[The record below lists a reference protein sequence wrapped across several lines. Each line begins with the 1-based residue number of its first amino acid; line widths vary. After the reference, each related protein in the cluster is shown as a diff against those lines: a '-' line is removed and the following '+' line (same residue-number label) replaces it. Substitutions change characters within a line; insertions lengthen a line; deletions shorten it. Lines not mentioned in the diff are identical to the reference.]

1 MTQSSASIT
10 SATSPT
16 SPQLQIVVGLGD
28 AAVEYYNGSGWSQ
41 LQDTGWSSSVKSMA
55 VTFSEFG
62 TPQIV
67 VGLGNS
73 SVQYYNGSSWN
84 QLQGTGWGSS
94 ASQLAVQ
101 WTSANP
107 LVVVGLGTGAVEY
120 YNGSGWSQLQGTGW
134 DNSVNCMEVN
144 WPASGNPQV
153 VVGLGNSSVQY
164 YNGSGWSQLQ
174 GTGWK
179 NSVGSMAVNWNG
191 AGTPEVVVGLG
202 NGTVQYYNGSSWNQL
217 QGMGWGSNAGQL
229 AVQWTSA
236 DPQVVVGLN
245 SGAVE
250 YYNGNGWSQL
260 QDTGWGSSVTGMEV
274 NWPASG
280 APQVVVALSD
290 GSVQYY
296 NGSSWNQL
304 QGSGWGSSAGY
315 LQVNWLGL
323 ENPQIIVGLADGT
336 VQSFDGSSW
345 SQLQGAGWGSAI
357 ACGSA
362 QWAVSPLNGS
372 TTPQNTCSVNNN
384 LILPTNPSTA
394 AQSGWDGGIVVISGY
409 NTTNA
414 TTVCYLQ
421 SNLILLSFISE
432 GTTSQKQINTM
443 SNVLPLGETG
453 TLELLPYYEPED
465 ETLVNTSYTLLIS
478 QSNNYFPVAT
488 VSEDK
493 GMFTF
498 PAIPVL
504 PLAPCNSSSAANAY
518 VFQQNIMAY
527 PSSSLAQQFTAALNA
542 DCNAGTGEDTNLD
555 AFFAQTIN
563 YQNVNFQIY
572 SAVCSY
578 LSAYAYAWAN
588 FQPTYT
594 YNFYSVT
601 PDTSDSSST
610 TDSTSVKVN
619 EQYKSLGTVVFTQ
632 SGPTL
637 AAVSDANAGYAINW
651 NPTGGSAVSLNFV
664 DEQLVNANS
673 DGFSAI
679 CLQCTFVDMA
689 QMTGN
694 SDDTGTPIQALV
706 GLINGTNV
714 IGSPVDLSRTF
725 SAKEGQVFD
734 RAMNSNVFKAF
745 QLIMVLKFGI
755 DCMRETYDYIKDK
768 CASGEK
774 PSSEEIADKEA
785 ELKDDAQEKAEDAGN
800 DEEVKTGD
808 SLSEAQASDEPSVK
822 LAENEEDEAVEGGDI
837 SEETIINAND
847 EAIEEDEL
855 SQQASEVHSQQE
867 IENDPA
873 TEAENSTIVSDRDQ
887 LDEVDPESSEAS
899 ETLENIQTSIDDN
912 QTAIVDEST
921 SLGNA
926 TSANVV
932 KQQDTVSE
940 EEADESEEQEKEDE
954 DGDED
959 GDGDGDGDLGDL
971 GDLE

>member
-1 MTQSSASIT
+1 
-10 SATSPT
+10 
-16 SPQLQIVVGLGD
+16 VG
-28 AAVEYYNGSGWSQ
+28 
-41 LQDTGWSSSVKSMA
+41 
-55 VTFSEFG
+55 
-62 TPQIV
+62 
-67 VGLGNS
+67 
-73 SVQYYNGSSWN
+73 
-84 QLQGTGWGSS
+84 
-94 ASQLAVQ
+94 
-101 WTSANP
+101 
-107 LVVVGLGTGAVEY
+107 
-120 YNGSGWSQLQGTGW
+120 
-134 DNSVNCMEVN
+134 
-144 WPASGNPQV
+144 
-153 VVGLGNSSVQY
+153 
-164 YNGSGWSQLQ
+164 
-174 GTGWK
+174 
-179 NSVGSMAVNWNG
+179 
-191 AGTPEVVVGLG
+191 
-202 NGTVQYYNGSSWNQL
+202 
-217 QGMGWGSNAGQL
+217 
-229 AVQWTSA
+229 
-236 DPQVVVGLN
+236 
-245 SGAVE
+245 
-250 YYNGNGWSQL
+250 
-260 QDTGWGSSVTGMEV
+260 
-274 NWPASG
+274 
-280 APQVVVALSD
+280 LSD

-555 AFFAQTIN
+555 AFFAQTTN